1 MAKKDKIVFLSD
13 YIDEEQM
20 QNLSSTN
27 RLYNITYEEIL
38 RLANFAEYQRDL
50 AEEIDSDKLNEK
62 ISNVVEKKLDLID
75 ELKNLKDFLTKE

>member
-1 MAKKDKIVFLSD
+1 MAKKDKVVFLSD